1 MKSDG
6 SLSETDVA
14 RVFSALADEYAT
26 KVEAAEGKRTLA
38 RIQERI
44 RVGAPRLPAR
54 RLAFLTLA
62 PALAAASLTIAV
74 TSWLTPGA
82 LTYEVIGAVD
92 HGGHIKTGPAPA
104 TLNFSDDST
113 IVANPQ
119 TALNLSVVGEHAAL
133 ARVQAGKLKVKVEHA
148 DETDW
153 RFLAGPYE
161 VRVIGTEFEL
171 DWKPAA
177 EQLSV
182 VMHEGRVR
190 VIGPEGSETFLNA
203 GQSRTFGTPP
213 KAKLASVARDP
224 SPKAAA
230 VAGPTQAPA
239 QVAKEE
245 AALGTGAVGRP
256 AVGNAAVSNA
266 AVGNAAVGKAAV
278 GNAVVGNAPPSWA
291 KLVGK
296 GLFSDVVQ
304 DAERIG
310 LEQALNT
317 RGVQDLQA
325 LAQAAHY
332 TGRSAL
338 ALDAWAKVR
347 QRFGGKQAAFFM
359 GRIYDQ
365 RGNAQSALRWLNV
378 YLNEAGSD
386 VYASEAL
393 GRKLTLVQRLQG
405 EAQAKAV
412 AREYLRRFPKGPYAR
427 TARDLLK

>member
-1 MKSDG
+1 MRPDG
-6 SLSETDVA
+6 SLSEADIA
-14 RVFSALADEYAT
+14 QVFNTLAHEYSS

-38 RIQERI
+38 RILERS
-44 RVGAPRLPAR
+44 RGSASRLPAR

-62 PALAAASLTIAV
+62 PALAAAALTIAV
-74 TSWLTPGA
+74 TSLLAPGA
-82 LTYEVIGAVD
+82 LTYEVVGAVD
-92 HGGHIKTGPAPA
+92 QGGHIKAGATPARL
-104 TLNFSDDST
+104 TFSDDST
-113 IVANPQ
+113 IVANPE
-119 TALNLSVVGEHAAL
+119 TALSLSVVGEHAAL
-133 ARVQAGKLKVKVEHA
+133 ARVQAGKLSVKVTHA

-171 DWKPAA
+171 DWTPAT

-190 VIGPEGSETFLNA
+190 VIGPEAGETFLNG

-213 KAKLASVARDP
+213 KPRLASAALDARGT
-224 SPKAAA
+224 STHSAAGTAQEAA
-230 VAGPTQAPA
+230 VEVP
-239 QVAKEE
+239 
-245 AALGTGAVGRP
+245 VGRSLN
-256 AVGNAAVSNA
+256 VKS
-266 AVGNAAVGKAAV
+266 
-278 GNAVVGNAPPSWA
+278 PPSWA

-296 GLFSDVVQ
+296 GLFSEVVQ
-304 DAERIG
+304 EAERVG
-310 LEQALNT
+310 LEHALNT
-317 RGVQDLQA
+317 RGVHELQA

-378 YLNEAGSD
+378 YLAEAGSD

-405 EAQAKAV
+405 EAQAEVV
-412 AREYLRRFPKGPYAR
+412 AREYLRRFPKGAYAR
-427 TARDLLK
+427 TARTLMK

>member
-1 MKSDG
+1 MKPDG
-6 SLSETDVA
+6 SLSDADVA
-14 RVFSALADEYAT
+14 RVFNALAEDYAN

-38 RIQERI
+38 RILERS
-44 RVGAPRLPAR
+44 RRRAPRLPAR

-62 PALAAASLTIAV
+62 PALAAAGLTVAV
-74 TSWLTPGA
+74 TSWLTPSA
-82 LTYEVIGAVD
+82 LTYEVVGAVD
-92 HGGHIKTGPAPA
+92 DAGQIQTGATPA
-104 TLNFSDDST
+104 TLSFSDDST
-113 IVANPQ
+113 IVASPR
-119 TALNLSVVGEHAAL
+119 TALSVSVVGEHAAL
-133 ARVQAGKLKVKVEHA
+133 ARVQTGKLNVKVKHA

-161 VRVIGTEFEL
+161 VRVIGTAFEL
-171 DWKPAA
+171 NWTPSS

-190 VIGPEGSETFLNA
+190 VIGPEAGETFLNA
-203 GQSRTFGTPP
+203 GQSRTFGAPP
-213 KAKLASVARDP
+213 DEKLASAAPAP
-224 SPKAAA
+224 SAKAADTPPR
-230 VAGPTQAPA
+230 VDEGSSA
-239 QVAKEE
+239 QVDKA
-245 AALGTGAVGRP
+245 
-256 AVGNAAVSNA
+256 SA
-266 AVGNAAVGKAAV
+266 AVGPGDPAAGKVAAVK
-278 GNAVVGNAPPSWA
+278 PPASWA

-296 GLFSDVVQ
+296 GLFSEVVQ
-304 DAERIG
+304 DAERVG

-365 RGNAQSALRWLNV
+365 RGNAQAALRWLNV
-378 YLNEAGSD
+378 YLAEAGSD

-393 GRKLTLVQRLQG
+393 GRKLTLVQRVHG
-405 EAQAKAV
+405 EAQAQAV
-412 AREYLRRFPKGPYAR
+412 ARDYLRRFPKGPYAR
-427 TARDLLK
+427 TARELLK

>member
-1 MKSDG
+1 MKPDG
-6 SLSETDVA
+6 SLSDADVA
-14 RVFSALADEYAT
+14 RVFNALADDYAS

-38 RIQERI
+38 RIQERS
-44 RVGAPRLPAR
+44 RVRAPRLPAR
-54 RLAFLTLA
+54 RLAFLTIA
-62 PALAAASLTIAV
+62 PSLAAAGLTIAV
-74 TSWLTPGA
+74 TSWLEPDT
-82 LTYEVIGAVD
+82 LTYEVVGAID
-92 HGGHIKTGPAPA
+92 HAGQIKTSATPA
-104 TLNFSDDST
+104 TLTFSDDST

-119 TALNLSVVGEHAAL
+119 TALSLSVVGEHAAL
-133 ARVQAGKLKVKVEHA
+133 ARVQAGKLNVKVTHA

-171 DWKPAA
+171 NWKPAT

-190 VIGPEGSETFLNA
+190 IIGPEAGETFLNA

-213 KAKLASVARDP
+213 KAKVATAAQGTSAKVVRAEASSVSKGSAPDQGSGEVARAD
-224 SPKAAA
+224 AAIGA
-230 VAGPTQAPA
+230 SLR
-239 QVAKEE
+239 
-245 AALGTGAVGRP
+245 AA
-256 AVGNAAVSNA
+256 
-266 AVGNAAVGKAAV
+266 
-278 GNAVVGNAPPSWA
+278 PSWA

-296 GLFSDVVQ
+296 GLFSEVIQ
-304 DAERIG
+304 EAERVG
-310 LEQALNT
+310 LEHALST

-338 ALDAWAKVR
+338 ALDAWAKAR
-347 QRFGGKQAAFFM
+347 QRFGSKQAAFFM

-378 YLNEAGSD
+378 YLAEAGSD

-393 GRKLTLVQRLQG
+393 GRKLTLVQRVQG
-405 EAQAKAV
+405 EAQAEAV

-427 TARDLLK
+427 TARELVKQK

>member
-1 MKSDG
+1 MKPDG
-6 SLSETDVA
+6 SLTDADVGS
-14 RVFSALADEYAT
+14 VFNTLADEYAR
-26 KVEAAEGKRTLA
+26 KVELAEGKRTLA
-38 RIQERI
+38 RIQERSRG
-44 RVGAPRLPAR
+44 RVARLPAR
-54 RLAFLTLA
+54 RLALLTLA
-62 PALAAASLTIAV
+62 PAAAAAGLTIAV
-74 TSWLTPGA
+74 TSWLTPTA

-92 HGGHIKTGPAPA
+92 HGGHIKTDGAAA
-104 TLNFSDDST
+104 TLSFSDDST
-113 IVANPQ
+113 IVANPE
-119 TALNLSVVGEHAAL
+119 TSLSVSVVGEHAAL
-133 ARVQAGKLKVKVEHA
+133 ARVQGGKLNVKVKHA

-171 DWKPAA
+171 NWKPAT

-190 VIGPEGSETFLNA
+190 VIGPEASETFLNA

-213 KAKLASVARDP
+213 KAKLASATLD
-224 SPKAAA
+224 STPKNTAVNAAGREAKAEAGAGRA
-230 VAGPTQAPA
+230 VAGNRTVAAPP
-239 QVAKEE
+239 Q
-245 AALGTGAVGRP
+245 
-256 AVGNAAVSNA
+256 
-266 AVGNAAVGKAAV
+266 
-278 GNAVVGNAPPSWA
+278 PSWA

-296 GLFSDVVQ
+296 GLFSEVVE
-304 DAERIG
+304 DAERVG
-310 LEQALNT
+310 LQHALNT
-317 RGVQDLQA
+317 RGAQDLQA

-365 RGNAQSALRWLNV
+365 RGNGQSALRWLNV
-378 YLNEAGSD
+378 YLAEAGSD

-405 EAQAKAV
+405 EAQAEAV
-412 AREYLRRFPKGPYAR
+412 ARDYLRRFPKGAYAR
-427 TARDLLK
+427 TARELVK